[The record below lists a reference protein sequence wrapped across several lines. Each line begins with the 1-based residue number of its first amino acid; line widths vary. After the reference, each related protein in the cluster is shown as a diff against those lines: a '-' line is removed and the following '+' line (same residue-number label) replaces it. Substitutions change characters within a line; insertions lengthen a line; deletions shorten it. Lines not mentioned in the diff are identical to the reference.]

1 MATPHHLPKK
11 RGALQS
17 TPKISFLRAT
27 LLVSHNPFAFSAT
40 KNLASLLGVP
50 VICPRYGS
58 YRFLR
63 ATRLRD
69 CPPSQDGDI
78 IGMVH
83 QTIVGIVSC
92 PYTARNELK
101 FSVFFFFF
109 ASFASLSRM
118 PSNKNAII
126 GTIQLTLGTKTTDT
140 FS

>member
-11 RGALQS
+11 RDALQS

-27 LLVSHNPFAFSAT
+27 LLVSHNPFTFSTT
-40 KNLASLLGVP
+40 KNHASLLDVP
-50 VICPRYGS
+50 VICPQYGS

-83 QTIVGIVSC
+83 QTIVGIVFC
-92 PYTARNELK
+92 PYTARNKLK

-109 ASFASLSRM
+109 ASFPSLSRM
-118 PSNKNAII
+118 LSNKNAII
-126 GTIQLTLGTKTTDT
+126 GTIQLGLGTETTDT